1 MSGKLKAAIV
11 GCGSVSTGGYF
22 RFVSETFDLVA
33 TADLIVDRAK
43 EMARIWGAQR
53 YYDSMDAL
61 LANEKLDA
69 VFILTAM
76 STHNSLVLKAIDA
89 GVNFLVQKPF
99 TTNLQAG
106 VNAVKAARAKGI
118 KGLVEPNSFQSP
130 MMIKA
135 KEIIAEGHIGAPHY
149 VRGFV
154 ERGFIP
160 QWGGLNF
167 YEREGGGILFDM
179 GVYPISEMITL
190 LGPATAVTAMSN
202 VAVPDRYRYGDDVYT
217 NWLKGYHKGDRGSHN
232 DAAVVGEIPTECEAF
247 DNTMTL
253 IQWPGDLLGCVL
265 ANAVSFIAPPANP
278 RLIVCGEKGTLAF
291 GLPGTGSQLSV
302 ATILPDSPYHVSAPP
317 PPAWTNV
324 GRQEAGWYHF
334 PGNYFRPWQ
343 YYQASTQHLYDC
355 IEHDREPVPSMD
367 WGLHVAEIM
376 IGSRTASETG
386 RAQKLTTTF

>member
-11 GCGSVSTGGYF
+11 GCGSVSTGYF
-22 RFVSETFDLVA
+22 PFVSETFDLVA

-53 YYDSMDAL
+53 AYDSMDAL

-76 STHNSLVLKAIDA
+76 STHNKLVLQAIDA

-99 TTNLQAG
+99 TTDLQAG
-106 VNAVKAARAKGI
+106 IQAVKAARAKGL

-130 MMIKA
+130 VMCKA
-135 KEIIAEGHIGAPHY
+135 REIIAEGHIGRPLYA
-149 VRGFV
+149 RGYV

-179 GVYPISEMITL
+179 GVYPISELITL
-190 LGPATAVTAMSN
+190 LGPATAVTAMST
-202 VAVPDRYRYGDDVYT
+202 VSAPERMRYGDDVFT
-217 NWLKGYHKGDRGSHN
+217 DWLRGFNRGDRGSHN
-232 DAAVVGEIPTECEAF
+232 DAAVPGDIPTECEAF

-253 IQWPGDLLGCVL
+253 IQWPGDLLGCVI
-265 ANAVSFIAPPANP
+265 ANAVSFIAPPPNP
-278 RLIVCGEKGTLAF
+278 RLIVCGEKGSLIF
-291 GLPGTGSQLSV
+291 GMPGIGSELSV
-302 ATILPDSPYHVSAPP
+302 ATNVKDSPYHVPKPP

-334 PGNYFRPWQ
+334 PANYFAPYR
-343 YYQASTQHLYDC
+343 YYKSSTEHLYAC
-355 IEHDREPVPSMD
+355 IEQNQDPIPSME
-367 WGLHVAEIM
+367 WGLHVAEVM

-386 RAQKLTTTF
+386 QVQQLKTTF